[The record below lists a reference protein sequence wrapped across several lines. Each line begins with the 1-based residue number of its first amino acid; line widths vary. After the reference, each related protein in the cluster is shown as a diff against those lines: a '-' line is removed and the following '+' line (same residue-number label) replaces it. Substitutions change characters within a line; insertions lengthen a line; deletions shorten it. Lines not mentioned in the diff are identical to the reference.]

1 MISIIPQ
8 SISATS
14 QVFTST
20 LTERLCKPYCVISS
34 IQPVVDVQYSIDDT
48 TLVGGVLY
56 VTVKAQ
62 GTVTYVSKNGNACC
76 PSQKVFTE
84 YFTTS
89 FEGASG
95 ASSVTITQAN
105 GITMPAFVN
114 CCNVAC
120 GISAKNVITLT
131 FVAGTA
137 A

>member
-1 MISIIPQ
+1 MISVIPQ

-34 IQPVVDVQYSIDDT
+34 IQPSVDVQYSIEDT
-48 TLVGGVLY
+48 TLVGTVLY
-56 VTVKAQ
+56 VTVRAQ
-62 GTVTYVSKNGNACC
+62 GTVTYVSKNGNPCC

-89 FEGASG
+89 FADATNAST
-95 ASSVTITQAN
+95 VTIEQAN
-105 GITMPAFVN
+105 GTVNPYLVN
-114 CCNVAC
+114 CYNVAC
-120 GISAKNVITLT
+120 GIAAKNVITLT
-131 FVAGTA
+131 FTAGGA